1 MAFFNHIGKS
11 IHKFSNSVKH
21 GSIRKF
27 ANQAVKAAKVG
38 GKFLERQALP
48 ALEKATKFANT
59 ALTVAEPFIA
69 VAAPELLG
77 GVEIARRGTKYLDKG
92 LMKVELG
99 IDLAHTVKKTA
110 GQIKQG
116 DMSGAITT
124 GLKARK
130 QGRSLIN

>member
-1 MAFFNHIGKS
+1 MGFFNKIGHS
-11 IHKFSNSVKH
+11 LHKFSNSVKH

-27 ANQAVKAAKVG
+27 ANQAAKGVKVG
-38 GKFLERQALP
+38 AAFIEKKGLP
-48 ALEKATKFANT
+48 ALEKATKYTNS

-69 VAAPELLG
+69 VAAPELLP

-92 LMKVELG
+92 LKKVEKG
-99 IDLAHTVKKTA
+99 IDLAHTIKKTA

-116 DMSGAITT
+116 DMAGAVSS

-130 QGRSLIN
+130 QGKSILN